1 MDHFSDKVNL
11 IWDIAD
17 TLRGPYRPPE
27 YRKVMLPM
35 TVLRRLDCVLDPTK
49 QQVLETQKKWG
60 GKAADALLRKA
71 ARQSFYNTSKL
82 DFERL
87 KGDSNNIAPN
97 LLKYIRSFSP
107 NVRAIFE
114 YFGFDDHVAKLD
126 KSNRLFLIVSKFAA
140 VDLHP
145 EAVPNHQM
153 GLVFEELVRK
163 FNEAANEE
171 AGDHFTPREVIKLMV
186 NILFD
191 PDDDILTH
199 KGIIRTLYDPTCG
212 TGGMLTVGSEHLHHL
227 NPDAQLILFGQDYN
241 PEAYAICCADML
253 IKGNPLDN
261 IKFGDTLG
269 DGKTEDY
276 LPDHKF
282 HYMLANPPFGVKWE
296 PEKDT
301 VVKEHDNQGY
311 DGRFGPG
318 YPRINDGSFLFLQHM
333 ISKMQPYAH
342 RDRQGSRIGIVFN
355 GSPLFTGDAGSGESE
370 IRRWI
375 IENDWL
381 EAIVALPDQ
390 LFYNTG
396 ISTYIWIVTNRKARE
411 RKGRIQ
417 LINAVDFYR
426 KMRKSLGNKRNQIG
440 DPDQI
445 AEITRIYGEFQEGE
459 HCKIFDNDDFA
470 FRKITVER
478 PLRLS
483 FAVTPERIEALKISR
498 PFEALATSKKKGKE
512 AAAEIEAGLQLQK
525 DLLACL
531 ASLSASPVGASE
543 NSPWRKPWVE
553 SETTQAPSGA
563 EDPVA
568 MDTTSHPPGTV
579 WKSRPDFEI
588 ALDAALDANGLR
600 IPAPL
605 RKAVLSALGELDETA
620 EICLNP
626 DGNPEPDP
634 DLRDTEN
641 VPLKEDIHAYFDR
654 EVKPHV
660 PDAWIDESKTK
671 VGYDIPFTQLFFR
684 EQVLPS
690 IQTVV
695 VRIEQSEAILRV
707 ALNNLVAALGRPET
721 SAPCNFAQVRL
732 PAGWSRNKL
741 GFLATVKAR
750 LGWKGLKAEEY
761 VDEGY
766 IFLSTPN
773 IKESEID
780 FENVNHITRERY
792 VESPEIM
799 LEVGDVLIAK
809 DGSTLGICNV
819 VRQLPAPATVNSSI
833 AVVRPSAA
841 LDSVYLYYLFRS
853 HPFQLLV
860 SRMKGGMGVPHL
872 FQADLRKFE
881 VLLPPRGVQAQ
892 IGAYL
897 DTHLGLVSRLYPPA
911 EALTGAPVSGGL
923 LFELQQSLI
932 TAAVTGQLDIH
943 RHEKQLE
950 ALA

>member
-1 MDHFSDKVNL
+1 MNHFSDKVNL

-35 TVLRRLDCVLDPTK
+35 TVLRRLDCVLEPTK
-49 QQVLETQKKWG
+49 HQVLDTQKKWG

-71 ARQSFYNTSKL
+71 ARQSFYNTSRL
-82 DFERL
+82 DFEKL
-87 KGDSNNIAPN
+87 KGSPDNIAQD
-97 LLKYIRSFSP
+97 LVKYIRSFSP

-114 YFGFDDHVAKLD
+114 KFGFDDNVAKLD
-126 KSNRLFLIVSKFAA
+126 NANRLFLIVSKFAA
-140 VDLHP
+140 VDLRP

-153 GLVFEELVRK
+153 GLIFEELVRK

-191 PDDDILTH
+191 PDDDILTQ

-212 TGGMLTVGSEHLHHL
+212 TGGMLTVASEHLHHL

-253 IKGNPLDN
+253 IKGDSLDN

-296 PEKDT
+296 PEKDA
-301 VVKEHDNQGY
+301 VVNEHEQQGY

-342 RDRQGSRIGIVFN
+342 KDRQGSRIGIVFN

-375 IENDWL
+375 IDNDWL

-411 RKGRIQ
+411 RKGKIQ

-426 KMRKSLGNKRNQIG
+426 KMRKSLGNKRNEIG

-459 HCKIFDNDDFA
+459 YSKIFDNDDFG

-483 FAVTPERIEALKISR
+483 FAVTPERVEALKISR
-498 PFEALATSKKKGKE
+498 AFEGLATSKKKGKE
-512 AAAEIEAGLQLQK
+512 GAAEIQAGLKLQK
-525 DLLACL
+525 ELVA
-531 ASLSASPVGASE
+531 A
-543 NSPWRKPWVE
+543 VE
-553 SETTQAPSGA
+553 SIPAG
-563 EDPVA
+563 
-568 MDTTSHPPGTV
+568 MV
-579 WKSRPDFEI
+579 WKNRPEFESV
-588 ALDAALDANGLR
+588 LDQTLEANDLS
-600 IPAPL
+600 IPAPV
-605 RKAVLSALGELDETA
+605 RRAVVSALSERDETA
-620 EICLNP
+620 EICFDS
-626 DGNPEPDP
+626 DGHPEPDP

-641 VPLKEDIHAYFDR
+641 VPLKEDIQDYFVR

-660 PDAWIDESKTK
+660 PDAWIDESRTK
-671 VGYDIPFTQLFFR
+671 VGYEIPFTRHFY
-684 EQVLPS
+684 
-690 IQTVV
+690 
-695 VRIEQSEAILRV
+695 
-707 ALNNLVAALGRPET
+707 
-721 SAPCNFAQVRL
+721 
-732 PAGWSRNKL
+732 K
-741 GFLATVKAR
+741 
-750 LGWKGLKAEEY
+750 Y
-761 VDEGY
+761 V
-766 IFLSTPN
+766 
-773 IKESEID
+773 
-780 FENVNHITRERY
+780 
-792 VESPEIM
+792 
-799 LEVGDVLIAK
+799 
-809 DGSTLGICNV
+809 
-819 VRQLPAPATVNSSI
+819 
-833 AVVRPSAA
+833 
-841 LDSVYLYYLFRS
+841 
-853 HPFQLLV
+853 
-860 SRMKGGMGVPHL
+860 
-872 FQADLRKFE
+872 
-881 VLLPPRGVQAQ
+881 PPRP
-892 IGAYL
+892 L
-897 DTHLGLVSRLYPPA
+897 P
-911 EALTGAPVSGGL
+911 
-923 LFELQQSLI
+923 
-932 TAAVTGQLDIH
+932 
-943 RHEKQLE
+943 
-950 ALA
+950 

>member
-1 MDHFSDKVNL
+1 
-11 IWDIAD
+11 
-17 TLRGPYRPPE
+17 
-27 YRKVMLPM
+27 
-35 TVLRRLDCVLDPTK
+35 
-49 QQVLETQKKWG
+49 
-60 GKAADALLRKA
+60 
-71 ARQSFYNTSKL
+71 
-82 DFERL
+82 
-87 KGDSNNIAPN
+87 
-97 LLKYIRSFSP
+97 
-107 NVRAIFE
+107 
-114 YFGFDDHVAKLD
+114 
-126 KSNRLFLIVSKFAA
+126 
-140 VDLHP
+140 
-145 EAVPNHQM
+145 
-153 GLVFEELVRK
+153 
-163 FNEAANEE
+163 
-171 AGDHFTPREVIKLMV
+171 
-186 NILFD
+186 
-191 PDDDILTH
+191 
-199 KGIIRTLYDPTCG
+199 
-212 TGGMLTVGSEHLHHL
+212 MLTVSSEHLHHL

-269 DGKTEDY
+269 DGKTEVY

-311 DGRFGPG
+311 DGRFGAG
-318 YPRINDGSFLFLQHM
+318 CPRINDGSFLFLQHM

-342 RDRQGSRIGIVFN
+342 KDRQGSRIGIVFN

-375 IENDWL
+375 VENDWL

-411 RKGRIQ
+411 RKGKIQ

-426 KMRKSLGNKRNQIG
+426 KMRKSLGNKRNEIG

-445 AEITRIYGEFQEGE
+445 AEITRIYGDFQEGE
-459 HCKIFDNDDFA
+459 YCKIFDNDDFG

-478 PLRLS
+478 PLRLA

-498 PFEALATSKKKGKE
+498 AFEALATSKKKGKE
-512 AAAEIEAGLQLQK
+512 GAAEVEAGLKLQK
-525 DLLACL
+525 ALIAALEPIPA
-531 ASLSASPVGASE
+531 G
-543 NSPWRKPWVE
+543 
-553 SETTQAPSGA
+553 
-563 EDPVA
+563 VA
-568 MDTTSHPPGTV
+568 
-579 WKSRPDFEI
+579 WKSRPEFEAI
-588 ALDAALDANGLR
+588 LDQALEANGLR
-600 IPAPL
+600 IPAPV
-605 RKAVLSALGELDETA
+605 RKALLSALSERDETA
-620 EICLNP
+620 EICLDP

-671 VGYDIPFTQLFFR
+671 VGYEIPFTQLFFR
-684 EQVLPS
+684 EQALPS

-721 SAPCNFAQVRL
+721 SAPCSFGQVRL
-732 PAGWSRNKL
+732 PTGWSRNKL

-773 IKESEID
+773 IKESQID
-780 FENVNHITRERY
+780 FENVNYITRERY

-819 VRQLPAPATVNSSI
+819 VRHLPAPATVNSSI
-833 AVVRPSAA
+833 AVVRPSSA

-881 VLLPPRGVQAQ
+881 VLLPPRDLQAQ

-897 DTHLGLVSRLYPPA
+897 DTQLDLVNRLYPPA
-911 EALTGAPVSGGL
+911 EALTGVPASGGL

-932 TAAVTGQLDIH
+932 TAAVTGQLDLRQH
-943 RHEKQLE
+943 QKPLE

>member
-1 MDHFSDKVNL
+1 MNHFSDKVNL

-35 TVLRRLDCVLDPTK
+35 TVLRRLDCVLEPTK
-49 QQVLETQKKWG
+49 QKVLETQKKWNN
-60 GKAADALLRKA
+60 KAADALLRKA

-114 YFGFDDHVAKLD
+114 YFGFEDHVAKLENA
-126 KSNRLFLIVSKFAA
+126 NRLFLIVSKFAA

-145 EAVPNHQM
+145 DAVPNHQM

-191 PDDDILTH
+191 PDDDILTQ
-199 KGIIRTLYDPTCG
+199 KGIIRTVYDPTCG
-212 TGGMLTVGSEHLHHL
+212 TGGMLTVSSEHLHRL

-253 IKGNPLDN
+253 IKGQSLDN
-261 IKFGDTLG
+261 IKYGDTLG

-276 LPDHKF
+276 LPNHKF

-301 VVKEHDNQGY
+301 VVKEHDDQGY
-311 DGRFGPG
+311 DGRFGAG

-333 ISKMQPYAH
+333 ISKMQPYA
-342 RDRQGSRIGIVFN
+342 RKDRQGSRIGIVFN

-396 ISTYIWIVTNRKARE
+396 ISTYIWIVTNRKNRE
-411 RKGRIQ
+411 RKGKIQ

-426 KMRKSLGNKRNQIG
+426 KMRKSLGNKRNEIG

-445 AEITRIYGEFQEGE
+445 DEITRIYGAFQEGE
-459 HCKIFDNDDFA
+459 YCKIFDNDDFG

-483 FAVTPERIEALKISR
+483 FAVTPERIEALKVSR
-498 PFEALATSKKKGKE
+498 AFEGLASSKKKGKE
-512 AAAEIEAGLQLQK
+512 GAAEIEAGLQLQK
-525 DLLACL
+525 DLIAALEAM
-531 ASLSASPVGASE
+531 PTG
-543 NSPWRKPWVE
+543 
-553 SETTQAPSGA
+553 
-563 EDPVA
+563 VA
-568 MDTTSHPPGTV
+568 
-579 WKSRPDFEI
+579 WKSRAVFEADLDR
-588 ALDAALDANGLR
+588 ALAKNNLR
-600 IPAPL
+600 IQAL
-605 RKAVLSALGELDETA
+605 VRKAVLSALSERDEAA
-620 EICLNP
+620 EICRDA

-641 VPLKEDIHAYFDR
+641 VPLKEDVHEYFER

-660 PDAWIDESKTK
+660 PDAWIDEDKTR
-671 VGYDIPFTQLFFR
+671 VGYEIPFTRHFYKYVPPRPLEEIEAEIRQL
-684 EQVLPS
+684 EGE
-690 IQTVV
+690 I
-695 VRIEQSEAILRV
+695 
-707 ALNNLVAALGRPET
+707 
-721 SAPCNFAQVRL
+721 
-732 PAGWSRNKL
+732 
-741 GFLATVKAR
+741 VKA
-750 LGWKGLKAEEY
+750 L
-761 VDEGY
+761 
-766 IFLSTPN
+766 
-773 IKESEID
+773 
-780 FENVNHITRERY
+780 
-792 VESPEIM
+792 
-799 LEVGDVLIAK
+799 
-809 DGSTLGICNV
+809 
-819 VRQLPAPATVNSSI
+819 
-833 AVVRPSAA
+833 
-841 LDSVYLYYLFRS
+841 
-853 HPFQLLV
+853 
-860 SRMKGGMGVPHL
+860 
-872 FQADLRKFE
+872 
-881 VLLPPRGVQAQ
+881 
-892 IGAYL
+892 
-897 DTHLGLVSRLYPPA
+897 
-911 EALTGAPVSGGL
+911 
-923 LFELQQSLI
+923 
-932 TAAVTGQLDIH
+932 AAVG
-943 RHEKQLE
+943 R
-950 ALA
+950 